1 MYDKKT
7 FLRDIHGSETVR
19 ECGLV
24 VLFCSGFSALL
35 KLDFEESLIR
45 QFCQKFRYRSWNR
58 VPALVN
64 LMRFSISQK
73 GN

>member
-7 FLRDIHGSETVR
+7 FLSDIYGSETVG

-24 VLFCSGFSALL
+24 VSFCSGFSALL

-45 QFCQKFRYRSWNR
+45 QFCQKFRIGLGIAFLRWQ
-58 VPALVN
+58 
-64 LMRFSISQK
+64 I
-73 GN
+73 